1 MAWPASLTTRLRE
14 TALHVEAQVRTRGTP
29 LLSVAGTVLSER
41 QAGEDTIVIGSLSVE
56 GEDLTLPEVATS
68 HGRFSVAVAW
78 DSADL
83 VARRFKPG
91 ILVEVM
97 IAAHSLGKVNG
108 AFERLALG
116 VVETIATQEDGTI
129 QIGAQGLGA
138 LLGGRFEYS
147 APALFSQAGSAQTT
161 LSSAFTAGDTSASV
175 GSTAGWADLDTEG
188 VYYFKIDDEIFRAT
202 GRTGTTFT
210 GVTGARLGTSAA
222 ASHPSGSDVIFIGCV
237 YGHPIEIA
245 YKILTS
251 TGTGT
256 NGVFDTL
263 PADHGL
269 AMGIDVV
276 STDLGDV
283 TRTALSL
290 GSWEAEF
297 WTDAPV
303 DDPGTWLDSFLN
315 PLGLFITFAEGEIL
329 CRAVPDPATWPIR
342 AIIEDGD
349 WCEDAPP
356 VQEFYDSRDS
366 VEYEEVEY
374 TISTG
379 AVVETVTGTIRTTPA
394 VATATVELTAIYANA
409 IPTAQEIGSRT
420 AGFYLGRSGVIVG
433 ELAGLF
439 WATLAPGDVVRV
451 TSSWMKDPAAADFS
465 FTAKRCVVL
474 AAVPD
479 IERARVAVTLKIP
492 TEA

>member
-1 MAWPASLTTRLRE
+1 MAWPASFTTRLRE
-14 TALHVEAQVRTRGTP
+14 TALHVEAQVRTRGSP
-29 LLSVAGTVLSER
+29 LNPISGTVFSER
-41 QAGEDTIVIGSLSVE
+41 QAGEETIVIGSLTVE
-56 GEDLTLPEVATS
+56 GEDLTLPEVSTS

-78 DSADL
+78 DSADRVVRDL
-83 VARRFKPG
+83 KPG

-97 IAAHSLGKVNG
+97 IAARALGKGDG

-138 LLGGRFEYS
+138 LLGGRFEYT
-147 APALFSQAGSAQTT
+147 APALFSKAGAVQTT
-161 LSSAFTAGDTSASV
+161 LSSAFTAGDPTASIT
-175 GSTAGWADLDTEG
+175 STAGWSDLDGEG
-188 VYYFKIDDEIFRAT
+188 YYYFKIGDEIFRAT
-202 GRTGTTFT
+202 GRTGTSFT
-210 GVTGARLGTSAA
+210 GVDGARLGTSAA
-222 ASHPSGSDVIFIGCV
+222 ASHASGSDVIYIGCV

-251 TGTGT
+251 TGTAA
-256 NGVFDTL
+256 NGLYDTL

-269 AMGIDVV
+269 AIGIDLL
-276 STDLGDV
+276 STALGDV
-283 TRTALSL
+283 ARTALSL

-297 WTDAPV
+297 WSDAPV

-315 PLGLFITFAEGEIL
+315 PMGFFISFAEGEII
-329 CRAVPDPATWPIR
+329 CRAVPNPATWPIR

-356 VQEFYDSRDS
+356 LQEFYDSRDS
-366 VEYEEVEY
+366 VEYGEVEY
-374 TISTG
+374 VISTG

-394 VATATVELTAIYANA
+394 VATMTVDLPLYANA
-409 IPTAQEIGSRT
+409 LIAAQEIGTRT
-420 AGFYLGRSGVIVG
+420 ALFYLGRSGVVSG

-439 WATLAPGDVVRV
+439 WATLAPGDVVSL
-451 TSSWMKDPAAADFS
+451 TSSWMKDPLSTDYS
-465 FTAKRCVVL
+465 LTAKRCVVL

>member
-14 TALHVEAQVRTRGTP
+14 TALHVEAQVRTRGSP
-29 LLSVAGTVLSER
+29 LNPISGTVFSER
-41 QAGEDTIVIGSLSVE
+41 QAGEETIVIGSLSVE
-56 GEDLTLPEVATS
+56 GEDLTLPEVSTS

-78 DSADL
+78 DSADRVVRNL
-83 VARRFKPG
+83 KPG

-97 IAAHSLGKVNG
+97 IAAHSLGKVDG

-138 LLGGRFEYS
+138 LLGGRFEYTNV
-147 APALFSQAGSAQTT
+147 ALFNRAGQVGST
-161 LSSAFTAGDTSASV
+161 LSATYTAGDPTASIT
-175 GSTAGWADLDTEG
+175 STAGWSDLDGEG
-188 VYYFKIDDEIFRAT
+188 YYYFKIGDEIFRAT
-202 GRTGTTFT
+202 GRTGTSFT
-210 GVTGARLGTSAA
+210 GVDGARLGTSAA
-222 ASHPSGSDVIFIGCV
+222 ASHASGSDVIYIGCV

-256 NGVFDTL
+256 NGTFDTL

-269 AMGIDVV
+269 AIGIDVV
-276 STDLGDV
+276 STGLGDV

-297 WTDAPV
+297 WSDVPV

-315 PLGLFITFAEGEIL
+315 PMGFFITFAEGEIL

-366 VEYEEVEY
+366 VEYGEVDY
-374 TISTG
+374 AIPTG

-394 VATATVELTAIYANA
+394 VATATVDLPLYGNAPTTADD
-409 IPTAQEIGSRT
+409 IGSRT
-420 AGFYLGRSGVIVG
+420 AQFYLGRSGVLSG

-451 TSSWMKDPAAADFS
+451 TSSWMRDPLSADFS